1 MRRRQATHL
10 VDCANWAESARWTIP
25 SDAVSGLY
33 FARLVRTDPIEPTYG
48 PRATQNNWR
57 ADWSSKRV
65 DWHHTRPGV
74 DPYAPPEKLPHAYG
88 ALGHGAPQN
97 ALIEPRA
104 SHVYFVVR
112 DDDGDAEI
120 LLQTSDATWQ
130 AYNGWGGLTTYGSFD
145 FPYTHYGDD
154 APQPM
159 NVDVASSSPPRAYKA
174 SYNRPLITRDY
185 RAVNAPLNSEYPAI
199 RFLESAGFSVSY
211 FTDVDAARRGKRI
224 LQHKL
229 FISVG
234 HNEYAS
240 GAQRQA
246 IEDARDAGVHLM
258 FWSGNE
264 FYWRIRF
271 EDDFRTLVCYKE
283 SQSNVKLDPMGGEWT
298 GTFRD
303 ARSINPLGAN
313 PENALTGTIF
323 TANAQRFDSLIVPAS
338 FSALRQWRH
347 TPISAL
353 RPGERFVSKR
363 GVLGHEFDSVI
374 DNGFSPPGLIELSE
388 TYVDNVQYI
397 MDHGSIFDT
406 GTARHSIALYRSRS
420 GSLVFGAAPFSGHG
434 HLIQTTMP
442 TIRPAQTCIPLEW
455 KMIRLVPSSHSS
467 SSRSMYYQIWASLPM
482 LARCR
487 RTIPSSFLMPGIP
500 SFWASHPK
508 RWYPAPAC
516 CLQAPEASSLSPP
529 ALKLKLPGAPWL
541 PLNAPSMV
549 ASDGTKHSVLLS
561 TPPQRRGL

>member
-1 MRRRQATHL
+1 MATRLPLLLFLFLLAAGTRVAAAKNKIVEENAKQGSPSREWDINGAGDRTIQGFATDISQNAGDTLVLKIRCVECTSYRIDIYRMGYYAGLGARKVDTILPSADLPQIQPRCAVDKATHL
-10 VDCANWAESARWTIP
+10 VDCANWAESARWAIP

-283 SQSNVKLDPMGGEWT
+283 SQSNVKLDPMGESGRERLET
-298 GTFRD
+298 
-303 ARSINPLGAN
+303 LGASTRSAQILKMRSLAQYLLQMLS
-313 PENALTGTIF
+313 ALT
-323 TANAQRFDSLIVPAS
+323 A
-338 FSALRQWRH
+338 
-347 TPISAL
+347 
-353 RPGERFVSKR
+353 
-363 GVLGHEFDSVI
+363 
-374 DNGFSPPGLIELSE
+374 
-388 TYVDNVQYI
+388 
-397 MDHGSIFDT
+397 
-406 GTARHSIALYRSRS
+406 
-420 GSLVFGAAPFSGHG
+420 
-434 HLIQTTMP
+434 
-442 TIRPAQTCIPLEW
+442 
-455 KMIRLVPSSHSS
+455 
-467 SSRSMYYQIWASLPM
+467 
-482 LARCR
+482 
-487 RTIPSSFLMPGIP
+487 SSFLLPFLRCGSGGIP
-500 SFWASHPK
+500 QSAPFVLESASCP
-508 RWYPAPAC
+508 R
-516 CLQAPEASSLSPP
+516 EAF
-529 ALKLKLPGAPWL
+529 
-541 PLNAPSMV
+541 
-549 ASDGTKHSVLLS
+549 
-561 TPPQRRGL
+561 